1 MASVPQ
7 LKVLEYELREPS
19 DEESAVVLRYEPIE
33 CRDGPFAWFVCE
45 RTTPA
50 GAYLCGDATDP
61 PGWYWDWSGR
71 DALEFATPTEAL
83 AAWEQFSAWEK
94 LSLLNKQEKP
104 HGILV

>member
-1 MASVPQ
+1 MLAVAD
-7 LKVLEYELREPS
+7 LKVLEYELRAPGN
-19 DEESAVVLRYEPIE
+19 EEAAVVLRYEPIAN
-33 CRDGPFAWFVCE
+33 RDGPFAWFVCE

-71 DALEFATPTEAL
+71 AALEFPTPVDAL

-94 LSLLNKQEKP
+94 LNKGEQ
-104 HGILV
+104 IA